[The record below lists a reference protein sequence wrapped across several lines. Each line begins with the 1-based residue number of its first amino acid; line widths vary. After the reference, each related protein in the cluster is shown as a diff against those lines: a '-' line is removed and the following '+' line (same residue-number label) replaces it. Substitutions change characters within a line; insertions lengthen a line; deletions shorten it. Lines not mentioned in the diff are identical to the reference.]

1 MAWFLPLPHVGTAAG
16 LEPLAA
22 VSDADASDSGSCQVQ
37 PNPLSQLVSAA
48 STPNGY
54 SAGTNPV
61 QVGLGVRVGS
71 IDNNMAAG
79 GVETTGNATDV
90 NIQGNGGC
98 ASPTAM
104 RPVRRLRSTRPST
117 PVPATSCQRRR
128 DGGMARP

>member
-1 MAWFLPLPHVGTAAG
+1 M
-16 LEPLAA
+16 
-22 VSDADASDSGSCQVQ
+22 SDVDASDSTSCQEQ

-90 NIQGNGGC
+90 NIQGNGWLRV
-98 ASPTAM
+98 ASTCSA
-104 RPVRRLRSTRPST
+104 
-117 PVPATSCQRRR
+117 
-128 DGGMARP
+128 MARP